1 MEKFWIALH
10 SFSLYLLFGSLIHF
24 AFLYFYIWFL
34 QWSYTLIFIL
44 FIALNFN
51 VYIKVTCIIGIFIN
65 FLIPFFIIFL
75 RIFFR
80 IFYFL
85 TFGCFF
91 PLVIKLLLCDFDDI
105 LHVSCLFFTNSNN
118 SNLSS
123 GPVFSVFILV
133 LTKMLTAFKVII
145 TALWMI
151 HGYFLQPCLFFL
163 KVRFNNRSNIKL
175 RPLVILIAP
184 VLPFLH
190 KHIKIPDHNEAIRRC
205 GKH

>member
-1 MEKFWIALH
+1 MYYRNIYQFFN
-10 SFSLYLLFGSLIHF
+10 S
-24 AFLYFYIWFL
+24 YFY
-34 QWSYTLIFIL
+34 
-44 FIALNFN
+44 NFFA
-51 VYIKVTCIIGIFIN
+51 Y
-65 FLIPFFIIFL
+65 
-75 RIFFR
+75 FFR

-91 PLVIKLLLCDFDDI
+91 PLAIKLLLCGFDDI

-151 HGYFLQPCLFFL
+151 HGYFLQPCFFFL
-163 KVRFNNRSNIKL
+163 KVWFNNRSNI
-175 RPLVILIAP
+175 LVILIAP
-184 VLPFLH
+184 VLLFLH
-190 KHIKIPDHNEAIRRC
+190 KHIKTPDHNEAIRRC